1 MDAERWKHVDRLLEA
16 ALARP
21 PDERDTFLRHTCVGD
36 DALEREI
43 RSLLPALP
51 WLFREP
57 PLNRKRLP
65 MIWTGASRRIRSP
78 NLRTYRFFAR
88 YRHSS
93 TGMPQTAWSGCTSL
107 CPMNSP

>member
-65 MIWTGASRRIRSP
+65 MIWTGASRKIRSP
-78 NLRTYRFFAR
+78 DLLTYPFFVPYQYWSAG
-88 YRHSS
+88 S
-93 TGMPQTAWSGCTSL
+93 PPTASNGCRRL
-107 CPMNSP
+107 CPTSWQ